1 MQVTAELCGPL
12 DRGLKITST
21 YEYLEARFS
30 LSLRLQISI
39 VFIVQTLLYIAIVI
53 YGPALALETVT
64 GLGRWEAVW
73 ISGAICIFYTT
84 IGGLKAVV
92 WTDTFQIILML
103 TGFLSIIIDG
113 AKNIGFD
120 EIIRRQA
127 RLESLDYVQ
136 NIRLNLFR
144 SGAGGRLIFDDFS
157 FDPTRRHSFWS
168 ITFGGTFGIWGC
180 FFCVMQSYTQRLI
193 ACRNMNETRIAVYWK
208 GNHYQYILYSLY
220 I

>member
-1 MQVTAELCGPL
+1 MFGPL
-12 DRGLKITST
+12 YRGLEITST

-30 LSLRLQISI
+30 SSLRLQISL

-113 AKNIGFD
+113 AINIGFD
-120 EIIRRQA
+120 EIIRR
-127 RLESLDYVQ
+127 
-136 NIRLNLFR
+136 
-144 SGAGGRLIFDDFS
+144 
-157 FDPTRRHSFWS
+157 
-168 ITFGGTFGIWGC
+168 
-180 FFCVMQSYTQRLI
+180 
-193 ACRNMNETRIAVYWK
+193 
-208 GNHYQYILYSLY
+208 
-220 I
+220 